1 MNKKVVDYLPI
12 AFCLSIAIG
21 MQIGKAMT
29 YGFTIV
35 WFLTAL
41 KWVKPVGN
49 KNYLN
54 LNKLFLAF
62 SIMPFLIELYS
73 LVLVLFGVEKMADF
87 SLNLSTFFGIILAYT
102 ALVLFKKQAL
112 RIGFLIIFLSWFLVL
127 GKGFLTQGFS
137 VFSNAIAA
145 GWLGKS
151 GVNILE
157 SSELVLAA
165 AYYWCIYLFMG
176 KKEKKKTVILTI
188 LILFMILLGFK
199 RITVLAVGAS
209 TILYIL
215 FKYLNKENKQKTLK
229 ALSIAGIVVCLLY
242 LVFVFNSAF
251 FNKFLLKFGIDSMAR
266 NIFYE
271 YICSNA
277 KFSLFF
283 TGLGRGSV
291 MALMRQQYDGY
302 IYVHSDILKMYVE
315 IGFLFFIIYLAYY
328 FIGLTKY
335 IEKTHGLNCSIAYF
349 ICITFTFVLYL
360 TDNTESYYICV
371 FIRTLIP
378 MYLCLYWN
386 YFTNA
391 NHKHI
396 KKVNG
401 IE

>member
-1 MNKKVVDYLPI
+1 
-12 AFCLSIAIG
+12 
-21 MQIGKAMT
+21 
-29 YGFTIV
+29 
-35 WFLTAL
+35 
-41 KWVKPVGN
+41 
-49 KNYLN
+49 
-54 LNKLFLAF
+54 
-62 SIMPFLIELYS
+62 
-73 LVLVLFGVEKMADF
+73 
-87 SLNLSTFFGIILAYT
+87 
-102 ALVLFKKQAL
+102 
-112 RIGFLIIFLSWFLVL
+112 
-127 GKGFLTQGFS
+127 
-137 VFSNAIAA
+137 
-145 GWLGKS
+145 
-151 GVNILE
+151 
-157 SSELVLAA
+157 
-165 AYYWCIYLFMG
+165 
-176 KKEKKKTVILTI
+176 
-188 LILFMILLGFK
+188 
-199 RITVLAVGAS
+199 
-209 TILYIL
+209 
-215 FKYLNKENKQKTLK
+215 
-229 ALSIAGIVVCLLY
+229 
-242 LVFVFNSAF
+242 
-251 FNKFLLKFGIDSMAR
+251 MAR